1 MTSTTQAELKPCPFC
16 GADGYIERRESGW
29 IVRCTSRYEKCP
41 INGRTHH
48 CMDRQEAIAA
58 WNTRAP
64 VTTQADVAELIKKLR
79 DYADDV
85 AHYEREGD
93 AAFINQAADTLV
105 ALSARL
111 AEAEAENARLRG
123 VIKYWPTRSD
133 YATEK
138 DFLNAHFNWETQQAR
153 AALEGKAEQ

>member
-1 MTSTTQAELKPCPFC
+1 MTSTTQADV
-16 GADGYIERRESGW
+16 AD
-29 IVRCTSRYEKCP
+29 
-41 INGRTHH
+41 
-48 CMDRQEAIAA
+48 M
-58 WNTRAP
+58 
-64 VTTQADVAELIKKLR
+64 AELI
-79 DYADDV
+79 
-85 AHYEREGD
+85 D
-93 AAFINQAADTLV
+93 AARQVWIKAVSDYGGESILGEGEERAAQVIADYVIGTHA

-111 AEAEAENARLRG
+111 AEVEAENERLRG